1 MAFGKL
7 NKTDKI
13 KIGKGQVVFFE
24 WSSQKILPVPCW
36 FLNEHESKT
45 PLCWGGRGQVF
56 LFLFSRKKKK
66 GLKGFMV
73 LVGTAD
79 SLAEHTLYEYK
90 V

>member
-1 MAFGKL
+1 VAEGR
-7 NKTDKI
+7 
-13 KIGKGQVVFFE
+13 FFV
-24 WSSQKILPVPCW
+24 S
-36 FLNEHESKT
+36 
-45 PLCWGGRGQVF
+45 
-56 LFLFSRKKKK
+56 FSRKKKKK

>member
-1 MAFGKL
+1 
-7 NKTDKI
+7 
-13 KIGKGQVVFFE
+13 
-24 WSSQKILPVPCW
+24 
-36 FLNEHESKT
+36 
-45 PLCWGGRGQVF
+45 
-56 LFLFSRKKKK
+56 KKKK